1 MNQPGI
7 SDGLFDC
14 CCVLSVSERRFSSR
28 ARQKQDHTHRSRFGV
43 ALVSGWPQY
52 LRLRLQPM
60 RGDSQSLGNKRRTT
74 ERHVII
80 GCGRIRS
87 RVGFLALPSLAKQL
101 CYLLWGRPAR
111 TFRVFP
117 RHVKTASHRMQET
130 KKYINLSAALKGKM
144 GEGGGG
150 ERDAGTG
157 TVENFLPVHLP
168 IKKSREALQF

>member
-1 MNQPGI
+1 MKLVMNQPGI

-74 ERHVII
+74 ERHVM
-80 GCGRIRS
+80 GYRRSDKKSCVGSLLCRRWRNNSAVCCGAGR
-87 RVGFLALPSLAKQL
+87 LALSGFSKTNKNCIAQNARNEKI
-101 CYLLWGRPAR
+101 YEFERSTIGKNGRKR
-111 TFRVFP
+111 
-117 RHVKTASHRMQET
+117 
-130 KKYINLSAALKGKM
+130 
-144 GEGGGG
+144 GGGVN
-150 ERDAGTG
+150 E
-157 TVENFLPVHLP
+157 VQVPV
-168 IKKSREALQF
+168 